1 MSSVAREPDL
11 RLWRLEMVLA
21 HLLNAA
27 GHIVHYL
34 PDDLRHA
41 MPL

>member
-1 MSSVAREPDL
+1 L
-11 RLWRLEMVLA
+11 ILEMVLD

-27 GHIVHYL
+27 GNVLRYL

-41 MPL
+41 MPLGGL